1 MRKIM
6 ASLDFGSDS
15 IKLVVAEM
23 VRKKLNILSV
33 AETPS
38 NGMKEGVLVNPNEV
52 LTSVKSVIKKC
63 EDVIGLKIR
72 QVIVG
77 ISSKNVNFSVVNGS
91 VNINSEGN
99 LITGVDVIRVLSS
112 AIKGRI
118 DDDREF
124 ITLMPTSFTLDD
136 NRVVRDPK
144 GLTSTK
150 LDVRGV
156 LITVL
161 KKNVYPILAC
171 LERLNID
178 VLDISL
184 DTIGD
189 YYEFKSKETAK
200 SVGVLVNL
208 GAETTTISIFNKGVL
223 TNTEVVLLGGKNIDN
238 DIAFVYKTSLSDAK
252 KLKENFAL
260 AHSRLAQASD
270 VRFIKNSASEEIKI
284 NQYEISEVVKSRL
297 DEMLKLTKKQI
308 NHLTKKEI
316 SYIIFTGGLTEI
328 RDFRLVLEEIYG
340 QSFTLGRI
348 SEIGVRHNKF
358 SSCVGLIKYYADKA
372 RLKDKDFSI
381 FSIEEQQLL
390 SGVNLENDNNMI
402 GKLFGYF
409 FNS

>member
-15 IKLVVAEM
+15 IKLVVGEM
-23 VRKKLNILSV
+23 VRKKLNILAV
-33 AETPS
+33 AEAPS

-77 ISSKNVNFSVVNGS
+77 ISSKNANFSVVNGS

-200 SVGVLVNL
+200 SVGVLVNFS
-208 GAETTTISIFNKGVL
+208 ISSNLLL
-223 TNTEVVLLGGKNIDN
+223 T
-238 DIAFVYKTSLSDAK
+238 TSL
-252 KLKENFAL
+252 
-260 AHSRLAQASD
+260 
-270 VRFIKNSASEEIKI
+270 
-284 NQYEISEVVKSRL
+284 
-297 DEMLKLTKKQI
+297 
-308 NHLTKKEI
+308 I
-316 SYIIFTGGLTEI
+316 SY
-328 RDFRLVLEEIYG
+328 
-340 QSFTLGRI
+340 
-348 SEIGVRHNKF
+348 
-358 SSCVGLIKYYADKA
+358 
-372 RLKDKDFSI
+372 
-381 FSIEEQQLL
+381 
-390 SGVNLENDNNMI
+390 
-402 GKLFGYF
+402 
-409 FNS
+409 

>member
-15 IKLVVAEM
+15 IKLVVGEM
-23 VRKKLNILSV
+23 VRKKLNILAV
-33 AETPS
+33 AEAPS

-77 ISSKNVNFSVVNGS
+77 ISSKNANFSVVNGS

-238 DIAFVYKTSLSDAK
+238 DIAFVYKISLSDAK

-316 SYIIFTGGLTEI
+316 SYIIYTGGLTEI

-348 SEIGVRHNKF
+348 SEIGVRHNTF